1 MRIEL
6 DHFTKRFGSFTAVPD
21 MNLVV
26 KEGEMLA
33 LLGPS
38 GCGKTTTLFAISG
51 ILKADGG
58 RIRIGGRDVTNL
70 PAQQRNVGVVFQ
82 SYALYPHMTARENI
96 AFPLMLRSTD
106 RATTDDSVEKLARL
120 LEIEALLD
128 RRPAQ
133 MSGGQQQRIALA
145 RALVRHPDVL
155 LLDEP
160 LANLDA
166 RLRLDMR
173 GEIRRI
179 QRETRTTAILVTH
192 DQVEAMSMCDRI
204 AILDKGEIAQIATPS
219 EMYERPANRFV
230 ASFLGSPP
238 IAYLEATAEPGGMR
252 LACTGAVVPW
262 PSGVRP
268 AAAGAPIAVGVR
280 PETFGPARPV
290 RLPGRVASVESHGR
304 AHRSN
309 GASTQ
314 RSSWCSTRTARGCE
328 GADLGFRR
336 ALWLAGAS
344 RPAPTLHWPSR
355 RLRPCQRKHAGRFPG
370 RRAPRSGHV
379 GDRRA
384 PLP

>member
-1 MRIEL
+1 
-6 DHFTKRFGSFTAVPD
+6 
-21 MNLVV
+21 MNLIVE
-26 KEGEMLA
+26 EGEMLA

-51 ILKADGG
+51 ILKADSG
-58 RIRIGGRDVTNL
+58 RIRIGERDVTDL
-70 PAQQRNVGVVFQ
+70 PAQKRNVGVVFQ

-96 AFPLMLRSTD
+96 AFPLKLRRASTAAID
-106 RATTDDSVEKLARL
+106 TSVQELARL

-133 MSGGQQQRIALA
+133 LSGGQQQRVALA
-145 RALVRHPDVL
+145 RALVRRPDVL

-204 AILDKGEIAQIATPS
+204 AILDKGEVAQVATPS

-238 IAYLEATAEPGGMR
+238 IAYLEAKAEAGGIR
-252 LACTGAVVPW
+252 LACSDAVVAW

-268 AAAGAPIAVGVR
+268 AQVGAPIVIGVR
-280 PETFGPARPV
+280 PEAFGPAGPI
-290 RLPGRVASVESHGR
+290 RLPGRVAAVESYGR
-304 AHRSN
+304 EMLYAIDLPDGSRLR
-309 GASTQ
+309 AI
-314 RSSWCSTRTARGCE
+314 
-328 GADLGFRR
+328 GADLGRLDLG
-336 ALWLAGAS
+336 AAVDWGIDPTKLLAFDKDGA
-344 RPAPTLHWPSR
+344 
-355 RLRPCQRKHAGRFPG
+355 RL
-370 RRAPRSGHV
+370 
-379 GDRRA
+379 
-384 PLP
+384 